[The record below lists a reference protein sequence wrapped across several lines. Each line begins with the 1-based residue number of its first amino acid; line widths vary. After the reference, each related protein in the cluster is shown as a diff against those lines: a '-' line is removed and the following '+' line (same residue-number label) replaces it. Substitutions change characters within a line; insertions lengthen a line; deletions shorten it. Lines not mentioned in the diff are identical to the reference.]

1 MYQIPASTS
10 EPGSCQHPLVR
21 GWCLWLLNMAP
32 PDPSGKPAGTNDAKL
47 PSLETTEHTKS
58 RGTCLRAGYTSWTKT
73 PTSTRAMP
81 VWDVNRA

>member
-47 PSLETTEHTKS
+47 PSLERDNGAHQVQRDLPACWIHQLDQNPHLHT
-58 RGTCLRAGYTSWTKT
+58 CDAGLG
-73 PTSTRAMP
+73 RE
-81 VWDVNRA
+81 